1 MNFTALRALIGAGRR
16 DISFRPSTSIR
27 SILVVSCHVFLFASA
42 MLRATGVAGALIC
55 HEDWGPGGGRNARPH
70 GRSSRPNGTTAGMWE
85 GNYSPFTGSGGAL

>member
-55 HEDWGPGGGRNARPH
+55 HEDWGPGGGAKCEACRAEARGLT
-70 GRSSRPNGTTAGMWE
+70 GRQRG
-85 GNYSPFTGSGGAL
+85 

>member
-55 HEDWGPGGGRNARPH
+55 HEDWGPGGGEMRGLQ
-70 GRSSRPNGTTAGMWE
+70 GRSSMPNGPTAGV
-85 GNYSPFTGSGGAL
+85 GCLGRGS